1 MAKVKLVAREDVKIS
16 LKERGWFE
24 VKQGQVFYGE
34 SFGGITVVTFE
45 DENNCEYSILKTSEA
60 EEFFDITEEGE
71 IYG

>member
-45 DENNCEYSILKTSEA
+45 D
-60 EEFFDITEEGE
+60 
-71 IYG
+71 